1 MKLELF
7 LHAVLQEL
15 LAKALPPVVLPTWGE
30 GMNKVMAG
38 VVNACKESGII

>member
-15 LAKALPPVVLPTWGE
+15 LAKALPPVLLLTWSLPQKSEGE
-30 GMNKVMAG
+30 
-38 VVNACKESGII
+38 KE